1 MPHNKVFPSA
11 DEALAGIR
19 DGAVVMVAGDA
30 GTGIPHSLLEAVVNK
45 GVGGLTCICGGLYGR
60 DQGPVDAA
68 RLVSRG
74 RVKKLITVSPIDSDS
89 AVTNLR
95 ERGDLEIEVVPHGTL
110 AERVRAGGAGL
121 GGLFLPPLPPEDET
135 ERTRDGEETLLI
147 SGREYVMETPL
158 RADFALLRAHTADT
172 LGNLVYRRAQR
183 NWNPIMAM
191 SAHITIVEVDHIV
204 EPGDLDPELVI
215 TPGIYVDRI
224 VPVGKVGG

>member
-1 MPHNKVFPSA
+1 MPPNKVFPSA

-19 DGAVVMVAGDA
+19 DGAVVMVAGHA

-45 GVGGLTCICGGLYGR
+45 GVGGLTCICGGLYCR
-60 DQGPVDAA
+60 DQGPFDAP
-68 RLVSRG
+68 RLVSSR
-74 RVKKLITVSPIDSDS
+74 RVKKLITASPIDSDS
-89 AVTNLR
+89 AAMSLR
-95 ERGDLEIEVVPHGTL
+95 KSGDLEVEVMPHGTL

-121 GGLFLPPLPPEDET
+121 GGLFLPPPLLEDAT
-135 ERTRDGEETLLI
+135 ERFRDGEETLLI
-147 SGREYVMETPL
+147 NGREYVMETPL

-172 LGNLVYRRAQR
+172 LGNLVYRLAQR

-191 SAHITIVEVDHIV
+191 SADITIVEVDQIV

-224 VPVGKVGG
+224 VTVGKRGG